1 MIDIVKY
8 YKSLGHG
15 RNGAKM
21 QFREKVMM
29 ECEMSY
35 PLFMNRMYRNNWTKL
50 ERRAIEEIIRKE
62 KEAENGTQVYDEQE
76 AGGDSDK

>member
-8 YKSLGHG
+8 YKNLDRG
-15 RNGAKM
+15 RNGAKK
-21 QFREKVMM
+21 QFREKVME

-50 ERRAIEEIIRKE
+50 ERRAIEGIIRQEMEE
-62 KEAENGTQVYDEQE
+62 KNGTQVHTE
-76 AGGDSDK
+76 